1 MLEHNDSKALQ
12 NIENGLVI
20 VYSYTTFCRAAPIHH
35 DNSFAGN
42 FIFNDMT
49 LHRLWK
55 VYFRYQTLAFEL
67 EICRIF
73 YYTVFHNVDFIAFR
87 NAHANNGESRMNW
100 AGLYSCRNI
109 KS

>member
-67 EICRIF
+67 EIYRIF
-73 YYTVFHNVDFIAFR
+73 YYNVFHNVDSHRIPKCA
-87 NAHANNGESRMNW
+87 
-100 AGLYSCRNI
+100 C
-109 KS
+109 K